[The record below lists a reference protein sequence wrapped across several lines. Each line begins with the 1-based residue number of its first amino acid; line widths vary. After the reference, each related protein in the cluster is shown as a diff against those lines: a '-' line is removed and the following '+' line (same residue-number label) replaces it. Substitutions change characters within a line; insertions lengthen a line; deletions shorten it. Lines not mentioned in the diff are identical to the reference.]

1 MIKTLI
7 DRLVATYPTELAAFV
22 DMVKLAAPVI
32 LIALAVWQVANACE
46 WLIEWNERRCIERA
60 KRLRYRTASRRQ
72 MERDMQQL
80 WGRR

>member
-7 DRLVATYPTELAAFV
+7 DRLVATYPTELSTFV
-22 DMVKLAAPVI
+22 DMVALVAPFL
-32 LIALAVWQVANACE
+32 LICAGVWLLAVAGQ
-46 WLIEWNERRCIERA
+46 WLIEWNEHRCTERA
-60 KRLRYRTASRRQ
+60 KRLRYRTASQRQ